1 MQEKDVPSFSSLKH
15 LGSSCREVFRL
26 RKTAVLDADEFEGKA
41 AKAVKQAAAKFGI
54 SRFKER
60 FFVEDDS
67 HEIQDEVFGLAPGS
81 SWWS

>member
-1 MQEKDVPSFSSLKH
+1 M
-15 LGSSCREVFRL
+15 

-41 AKAVKQAAAKFGI
+41 AKAVKQALAAKFGI
-54 SRFKER
+54 SRFKAR